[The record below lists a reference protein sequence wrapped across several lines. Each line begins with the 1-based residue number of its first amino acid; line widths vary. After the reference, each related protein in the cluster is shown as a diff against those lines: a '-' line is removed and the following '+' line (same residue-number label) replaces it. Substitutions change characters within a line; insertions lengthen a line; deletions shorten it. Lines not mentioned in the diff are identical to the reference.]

1 VQMHQ
6 ARTLRQLFVTDRAVA
21 EALVQPDV
29 GGTLRAGEQRQRGH
43 LGAGEVLDGSKKPS
57 ADPTSLVVRRDGEPT
72 YVQNLLAL
80 EAADAAH
87 HAWPQQR
94 YEPTAGEYFVGEL
107 FEGLGQRRQE
117 RVAIALRLTQV
128 GRALHGQHLTGV
140 LEAGMTD
147 QHGPHDVQIYD
158 AGDTE
163 QAW

>member
-1 VQMHQ
+1 VQVDQ
-6 ARTLRQLFVTDRAVA
+6 ARTVRQRFVPNRPVA
-21 EALVQPDV
+21 ETLVQADV
-29 GGTLRAGEQRQRGH
+29 VLTRGTGEQRQRGH
-43 LGAGEVLDGSKKPS
+43 LGAGEVLDGSKQPS
-57 ADPTSLVVRRDGEPT
+57 ADPSSLVVRRDGEPT